1 MTLDCAKLC
10 EGAWAR
16 PLQLEVWDWDRDGGH
31 DFIGGCSTSLEALI
45 QGEEFQIVQVIY
57 LLDVMNIVALIIDV
71 KMFQLDLIN
80 PKKKEKKGYES
91 SGQIIVKAVKLE
103 QDSTFLDYIR
113 GGLRINLAVA
123 VDLSGGG
130 AADPAS
136 GDSLHRLEARTGENV
151 YTTAIRTVGDI
162 LQDYDYG
169 QPLEV
174 NQQSVGIEYESMM

>member
-57 LLDVMNIVALIIDV
+57 LLDIMNIVASIIDV

-130 AADPAS
+130 AADLAS
-136 GDSLHRLEARTGENV
+136 GDSLHRLEAGTGENV